1 MEISILSSS
10 PSCMKPCLQ
19 QSDLRTQRQSRFPQ
33 PPDGYL
39 LWVSFLLCYS
49 TTKLLSICLYL
60 IEVLQHG
67 SELPARRTPVGG
79 EVVEDQVLGQC
90 TALHLC
96 GPTSHHFWKCGYNR
110 FCHLYSLALSP
121 SPLVHHLH
129 HHRPTLPSR
138 AASAGWLL
146 PSAFISFTPLS
157 ESISKDSEKGK
168 VERNSFQIKT
178 SSTDEEYQ
186 LRTGAVLT
194 LSRIA
199 SISMTTNPINSSTS
213 SWLLSG
219 SFILSLT

>member
-1 MEISILSSS
+1 MYEAMSSAERSEDTKTISIPSASWWISFVSIIPFVLFYDKIVIYLFVPHRSPSAWEWIACKEDTSGRRSSRGPGPGTVHSITSLWTNQSSFLEMWIQSLLSS
-10 PSCMKPCLQ
+10 
-19 QSDLRTQRQSRFPQ
+19 
-33 PPDGYL
+33 
-39 LWVSFLLCYS
+39 V
-49 TTKLLSICLYL
+49 LS
-60 IEVLQHG
+60 
-67 SELPARRTPVGG
+67 A
-79 EVVEDQVLGQC
+79 
-90 TALHLC
+90 
-96 GPTSHHFWKCGYNR
+96 
-110 FCHLYSLALSP
+110 LALSP
-121 SPLVHHLH
+121 SPLVHH